1 MSDSRIPAPRD
12 PRDTSDPEVRLELK
26 DAEGRQIWALYSDR
40 PESPGGTDNPFAE
53 LLLDLPD
60 IAWRGRRL
68 LALGLL
74 VGIAFGAAYLVKTP
88 PLYVVRAL
96 VHVERRGSVVQDY
109 DPLRSGSSF
118 MSTQAEVIKSPHNVQ
133 QALSAIG
140 GAQPGQPGLLKRLKA
155 ELLTRIGFAPSDA
168 PVDYEAAAIR
178 GLRSQ
183 LDASPV
189 LGTDVMAVTF
199 RTVDPYGG
207 VEFLDEVIAAYRA
220 YVRGDETAG
229 HTEGLELLRDREEL
243 LRQQLDEMQDRYET
257 MRGQGPSLG
266 GDGPLSVEK
275 MRLEERARAYVEA
288 QTRRIAVETELAS
301 LRSQGKSGN
310 RRQGQILEELRR
322 AEASLVELRES
333 YSDIHPDVRSMKSRI
348 AGLEAQLDRSA
359 QTRIVDLE
367 RELQTARQSERHL
380 SDLYDRELAHAKEL
394 DAFRIEGDEL
404 KNEIE
409 RVAAERKEVLAMIQD
424 KEFSVLAQASGRS
437 GTLVRALEAP
447 MVPQDKVWPLP
458 GPVLLACAV
467 VGLIGGLGAALVADR
482 RRRTRAIYDTTEIA
496 TMSTAAHTA
505 VHGHAS
511 EG

>member
-1 MSDSRIPAPRD
+1 
-12 PRDTSDPEVRLELK
+12 V
-26 DAEGRQIWALYSDR
+26 
-40 PESPGGTDNPFAE
+40 
-53 LLLDLPD
+53 
-60 IAWRGRRL
+60 
-68 LALGLL
+68 
-74 VGIAFGAAYLVKTP
+74 AYLVKTP

-207 VEFLDEVIAAYRA
+207 VEFLDEVIAAYRD